1 MRLLFVADLHYS
13 LKQFDWLLAEAQG
26 YDLVAI
32 GGDLLDLASPLDP
45 DVQIAIVEKYLGLL
59 TQKTTLVV
67 SSGNHDGDS
76 RNDADESVA
85 EWVREAGLLRAGAGR
100 IHTDGE
106 GFDFGDV
113 RVTVCP
119 WWDGEST
126 RTAID
131 RLLEK
136 ESALR
141 RDRWIWIHHAP
152 PEGSRTSWAGKRFIG
167 DSHLSAWIERYQPEM
182 VFSGHIHNSPFYP
195 EGSWI
200 DRIGRTWVF
209 NPGKQPG
216 PEPTAIVVDLEAMTA
231 EWRSFEGSSLRELR
245 VA

>member
-1 MRLLFVADLHYS
+1 M
-13 LKQFDWLLAEAQG
+13 
-26 YDLVAI
+26 
-32 GGDLLDLASPLDP
+32 
-45 DVQIAIVEKYLGLL
+45 
-59 TQKTTLVV
+59 
-67 SSGNHDGDS
+67 
-76 RNDADESVA
+76 
-85 EWVREAGLLRAGAGR
+85 
-100 IHTDGE
+100 
-106 GFDFGDV
+106 

-136 ESALR
+136 ESTLR

-152 PEGSRTSWAGKRFIG
+152 PEGSRTSWSGKRFIG

-216 PEPTAIVVDLEAMTA
+216 PEPTAIVVALEAMTA